1 MLLRAWVDNWNDV
14 WKDRYADMLAGKV
27 EALYAQYRHEFNSV
41 GLWVN
46 ESGNRGKVL
55 VTGCLGGETAESG
68 KSGVKT
74 AESDGT
80 EGEETAESE
89 GTAGGETADGSKNG
103 GNTAWSGVINV
114 EGTAEV
120 YVVGDAEVHC
130 YDNSSAYNHAANN
143 AIIVLHDY
151 SRAYIDTGIC
161 VAYNNS
167 KLNMNGG
174 KASCYHTCDVNMDGG
189 VLRDHG
195 HRIIRAWGNETIVY
209 SRTNRRIELHD
220 GAQIIKIG

>member
-1 MLLRAWVDNWNDV
+1 MLRAETPTMLLRAWVDNWNDV

-55 VTGCLGGETAESG
+55 VTGCLG
-68 KSGVKT
+68 V
-74 AESDGT
+74 
-80 EGEETAESE
+80 ETAESE

-130 YDNSSAYNHAANN
+130 YDNSAAYNHAANN

-195 HRIIRAWGNETIVY
+195 HRIIRAWGNETIIY